1 MVNNQAYFPPAT
13 IALLTIV
20 KPLLM
25 YPLLSPAA
33 THTLLTAP
41 IKLVLIALFSI
52 PYKINFPYNVTCVFG
67 ILNII
72 SHTHI
77 ILTIQDNQRS
87 FLWNY
92 IWILVQ
98 QFIN

>member
-41 IKLVLIALFSI
+41 IKLVHIALFSI
-52 PYKINFPYNVTCVFG
+52 PYKINFPCNVSCVFG
-67 ILNII
+67 ILTILR
-72 SHTHI
+72 HTHI
-77 ILTIQDNQRS
+77 RLTIQDNQRN
-87 FLWNY
+87 FLWYY

-98 QFIN
+98 HFMN